1 MSEGKIS
8 KLNTD
13 NKIILIFSILIENKT
28 PKIIPLKVAQKPIDN
43 PVRKK
48 VFLIDL
54 LFRPKVFKIAISF
67 VLFFIK
73 IVKPEMILNAAT
85 TIINESIINI
95 TFLST
100 LKALKSDLFKSAHE
114 YIK

>member
-28 PKIIPLKVAQKPIDN
+28 PKTIPLKVAQKPIDN

-48 VFLIDL
+48 FFLLI
-54 LFRPKVFKIAISF
+54 
-67 VLFFIK
+67 
-73 IVKPEMILNAAT
+73 
-85 TIINESIINI
+85 
-95 TFLST
+95 
-100 LKALKSDLFKSAHE
+100 
-114 YIK
+114 YC

>member
-8 KLNTD
+8 KLNTV
-13 NKIILIFSILIENKT
+13 NKKILIFSILIENNT
-28 PKIIPLKVAQKPIDN
+28 PKTIPLIVAKKPIVN

-54 LFRPKVFKIAISF
+54 LLRPKVFKIAISF

-85 TIINESIINI
+85 TIINESIMNI

-100 LKALKSDLFKSAHE
+100 LKALNRDLFKSAHE
-114 YIK
+114 